1 MNPVNQVRTY
11 LQRVERRLRLWTLSR
26 GAAITAAIALLLTVI
41 LAAAGNWFRFAEP
54 ALPPLRFIL
63 FLAVAAALAFGILI
77 PILLLNRKRAAREIE
92 KRFPQL
98 QQRLLTL
105 TEQPPEQNPFADLVA
120 EQTLEGLP
128 RDGAEAFGRIGAI
141 AALAASAILSIG
153 VLLWLILAAPGY
165 LGYGASALWA
175 GTPRE
180 MDALYAIHVQPGN
193 ESIRRKSEEWI
204 RARLK
209 GFSSDQVSLFVRYQG
224 ASKWEQTRMQPQANG
239 PGYEFLI
246 ASVGDTL
253 DYYVAAGKVRSHDY
267 KLRVIDLPGVK
278 RIRVQYRY
286 PSWLG
291 LHDTVEDPGGDL
303 RAVQGTQA
311 QVSIETDH
319 KLAAG
324 ALVLNDN
331 SKLALQ
337 PAQGNWLTTSVPLQK
352 DGSYHVA
359 AILKGQPVRISEDYF
374 IEARKDE
381 PPSVKVVH
389 PGRDPRVSS
398 IEELAIRVRGSDD
411 FGLKNMDLH
420 YSVNGGPEKS
430 VSLLKS
436 PGPKESEGKSVLALE
451 KDNLTPGDLISFYA
465 SASDARQ
472 TSKSDIF
479 FAEVQP
485 FERNYTQSQQM
496 GGGGANGDTQEQISQ
511 RQKEIVAATWNE
523 IRDTSKSA
531 ADVSEEARFLAET
544 QRKLS
549 EQAKTLAE
557 RMQSRDLAGNSS
569 FAEYM
574 KNMNEA
580 SSEMSS
586 AVGQL
591 KGKRW
596 RDALTPEQ
604 KALQGLLRAEAQ
616 FRDIQIAFGNQ
627 NGGFGGGAGRDLA
640 SMLDLEL
647 DTSKNQYETGQQ
659 AASPNKK
666 AQELQ
671 QAMDRLKAL
680 AERQQ
685 ELAAQR
691 QQQEAFRQR
700 WEQEMLRREAEQ
712 LQQQIQQM
720 MRNQSS
726 SSQDSQQASS
736 SSSSSGASSSGGQ
749 SARNSRL
756 DQMARQRETASNR
769 ETAQAMAQ
777 ALDQLR
783 KAEDAMRQA
792 QRDPNGGGQQRAA
805 DQLNQAST
813 QLGNSARQ
821 QTGEQVAQMTRQ
833 AGELAQQQ
841 RQFANRLRKQIG
853 ARSLSNSG
861 DLGPQEL
868 PYQRRP
874 WWFGGAR
881 DEEQAP
887 KPTAEEQRLAREK
900 IQMAQKLKDL
910 EKQMQSSAQAL
921 NDSKPGAANQ
931 LRQALSDAQGDE
943 LEMRMRKHAEWIEKG
958 RAASVWMSENVVT
971 NGLDRLHEQLQS
983 AQQAM
988 GSPSQ
993 QAKQG
998 SQQGG
1003 EQGADQL
1010 RRELGQLQRLRAA
1023 LQAQTGG
1030 GAAGGRRAD
1039 PWTEGGNTAMTAQ
1052 ELARLG
1058 QTLGRNGDFRQSA
1071 DDLLQSIAP
1080 LNLRQDPAELSGRI
1094 DREILP
1100 NIARLEVQMK
1110 QKLGI
1115 SDAAHGSES
1124 QTVPEAYRDSVAEY
1138 FRRLSKAK

>member
-1 MNPVNQVRTY
+1 VNPINQVRAY
-11 LQRVERRLRLWTLSR
+11 LQSVERRLRLWAFSR
-26 GAAITAAIALLLTVI
+26 GIAVTAAIALVVTII
-41 LAAAGNWFRFAEP
+41 LAAAGNWLRFAEP
-54 ALPPLRFIL
+54 ALTPLRFVL
-63 FLAVAAALAFGILI
+63 FLAIAAALAFGIFI
-77 PILLLNRKRAAREIE
+77 PLFLLNRKRAAREIE
-92 KRFPQL
+92 KRFPHL

-105 TEQPPEQNPFADLVA
+105 TEQRSEENPFAGLVA
-120 EQTLEGLP
+120 EQTLEALP
-128 RDGAEAFGRIGAI
+128 RDGAESFGRIGVI
-141 AALAASAILSIG
+141 AALGASAVLSAV

-165 LGYGASALWA
+165 LGYGASVLWA

-209 GFSSDQVSLFVRYQG
+209 GFSSDQVSLYVRYQG
-224 ASKWEQTRMQPQANG
+224 ASKWEQARMQPQANG

-253 DYYVAAGKVRSHDY
+253 DYYVAAGKVRSHEY

-278 RIRVQYRY
+278 RIRVQYHY

-291 LHDTVEDPGGDL
+291 LHDSLEDPGGDL
-303 RAVQGTQA
+303 RAVQGTEA

-319 KLAAG
+319 KLAAA
-324 ALVLNDN
+324 ALILNDN
-331 SKLALQ
+331 SKLKLQ
-337 PAQGNWLTTSVPLQK
+337 PTEGNWLSTTVPLQK

-359 AILKGQPVRISEDYF
+359 AILNGQPVRISEDYF

-398 IEELAIRVRGSDD
+398 IEELAIRVRGEDD

-436 PGPKESEGKSVLALE
+436 TGTKESEGKSVLALE
-451 KDNLTPGDLISFYA
+451 KDNLTPGDVISFYA

-496 GGGGANGDTQEQISQ
+496 GGGGGEGDTQEQISQ
-511 RQKEIVAATWNE
+511 RQKEIIAATWNE
-523 IRDTSKSA
+523 MRNSAKSP
-531 ADVSEEARFLAET
+531 ADIAEEARFLAET
-544 QRKLS
+544 QRKLG

-557 RMQSRDLAGNSS
+557 RMRSRDLAGNSS

-591 KGKRW
+591 KGQRW
-596 RDALTPEQ
+596 REALPPEQ

-627 NGGFGGGAGRDLA
+627 NGGLGGGAGRDLA

-659 AASPNKK
+659 AASPGKK
-666 AQELQ
+666 AQQLQ
-671 QAMDRLKAL
+671 QTIDRLKAL

-691 QQQEAFRQR
+691 QKEEAFRQR

-712 LQQQIQQM
+712 LQRQIQQM
-720 MRNQSS
+720 MQDQSS
-726 SSQDSQQASS
+726 SGQDSQQASS
-736 SSSSSGASSSGGQ
+736 SSGGASSSGGQ
-749 SARNSRL
+749 AARSSRL
-756 DQMARQRETASNR
+756 DQMARQRERASNR

-777 ALDQLR
+777 TLDQLR
-783 KAEDAMRQA
+783 KAEEAMRQA
-792 QRDPNGGGQQRAA
+792 QRDPSAGGQQRAA

-821 QTGEQVAQMTRQ
+821 QAGEQVAQMTRQ

-841 RQFANRLRKQIG
+841 REFANRLRKQIG
-853 ARSLSNSG
+853 ARSLANSG
-861 DLGPQEL
+861 ALAPQEL
-868 PYQRRP
+868 PYQRRRP
-874 WWFGGAR
+874 WWFGGDAS
-881 DEEQAP
+881 EQPAP

-900 IQMAQKLKDL
+900 TEMAQALKDL
-910 EKQMQSSAQAL
+910 ESRMQSSAQEL
-921 NDSKPGAANQ
+921 SDSKPGAARQ
-931 LRQALSDAQGDE
+931 LREALSDAQGDE

-958 RAASVWMSENVVT
+958 RAAAVWMSENVVT
-971 NGLDRLHEQLQS
+971 NGLDRLHQQLQS
-983 AQQAM
+983 TQQAM
-988 GSPSQ
+988 SGSGQ
-993 QAKQG
+993 DAKQG
-998 SQQGG
+998 GTQGAG
-1003 EQGADQL
+1003 QEADQL

-1023 LQAQTGG
+1023 LQAQSGG

-1039 PWTEGGNTAMTAQ
+1039 PWSGGGGNTAMTAQ

-1058 QTLGRNGDFRQSA
+1058 QSLGRNSDLRQSA
-1071 DDLLQSIAP
+1071 DDLLESIGP

-1100 NIARLEVQMK
+1100 NIARLELQMK

-1115 SDAAHGSES
+1115 SDTAHGSES
-1124 QTVPEAYRDSVAEY
+1124 QAVPEAYRDSVAEY

>member
-1 MNPVNQVRTY
+1 MNPVNQVRAY
-11 LQRVERRLRLWTLSR
+11 LKNVEKRLRLWAFSR
-26 GAAITAAIALLLTVI
+26 GAAITAAIALVFTVI

-54 ALPPLRFIL
+54 ALPPLRFLL
-63 FLAVAAALAFGILI
+63 FVAVAAGLTFGILI
-77 PILLLNRKRAAREIE
+77 PIFLLNRKRAAREIE
-92 KRFPQL
+92 KRVPHL

-120 EQTLEGLP
+120 EQTLDALP
-128 RDGAEAFGRIGAI
+128 RNGADSFGRMGAI
-141 AALAASAILSIG
+141 AALAASAVISIG

-204 RARLK
+204 HARLK

-224 ASKWEQTRMQPQANG
+224 SSKWEQTRMQPETKG
-239 PGYEFLI
+239 PGYQFLI

-253 DYYVAAGKVRSHDY
+253 DYYVAAGKMRSHEY
-267 KLRVIDLPGVK
+267 KLSVIDLPGVK

-291 LHDTVEDPGGDL
+291 LHDSVEDPGGDL

-311 QVSIETDH
+311 QVSIETDR
-319 KLAAG
+319 KLESG
-324 ALVLNDN
+324 ALVLNDK
-331 SKLALQ
+331 SRLPLQ
-337 PAQGNWLTTSVPLQK
+337 PAQGNWLTTNVPLQK

-359 AILKGQPVRISEDYF
+359 AMLKGQPVRISEDYF

-398 IEELAIRVRGSDD
+398 IEELAIRVRGIDD

-451 KDNLTPGDLISFYA
+451 NDNLSPGDLISFYA

-472 TSKSDIF
+472 SSKSDIY

-496 GGGGANGDTQEQISQ
+496 GGGGGANGDTQQQISQ

-531 ADVSEEARFLAET
+531 ADVAEEARFLAET
-544 QRKLS
+544 QRKLG

-557 RMQSRDLAGNSS
+557 RMQSRDLTGNSS

-586 AVGQL
+586 ASNQL
-591 KGKRW
+591 KGKHW
-596 RDALTPEQ
+596 RNALTPEQ

-627 NGGFGGGAGRDLA
+627 NGGMGGGAGRDLA

-659 AASPNKK
+659 AASPNQK
-666 AQELQ
+666 AQQLQ

-680 AERQQ
+680 AQRQQ

-691 QQQEAFRQR
+691 QKEEAFRQR

-712 LQQQIQQM
+712 LQRQIQQM
-720 MRNQSS
+720 MQNQSS
-726 SSQDSQQASS
+726 GQNSQQASS
-736 SSSSSGASSSGGQ
+736 SSSSSGGSSSGSQ
-749 SARNSRL
+749 SARSSRL
-756 DQMARQRETASNR
+756 DQMAQRREAASNR
-769 ETAQAMAQ
+769 ESAQAMAQ

-783 KAEDAMRQA
+783 KAEEAMRQA

-805 DQLNQAST
+805 EQLNQAST
-813 QLGNSARQ
+813 QLGNSAQ
-821 QTGEQVAQMTRQ
+821 QQAGEQMAQMTRQ

-841 RQFANRLRKQIG
+841 REFANRLRKQIG

-861 DLGPQEL
+861 AMGPQEL
-868 PYQRRP
+868 PHQRR
-874 WWFGGAR
+874 WWFGGEN
-881 DEEQAP
+881 EERTT

-900 IQMAQKLKDL
+900 RRMAENLKDL
-910 EKQMQSSAQAL
+910 ENQMQAGAQAL
-921 NDSKPGAANQ
+921 NDSKPGAASQ

-988 GSPSQ
+988 SSPGQ
-993 QAKQG
+993 DAKQG
-998 SQQGG
+998 NQQGG
-1003 EQGADQL
+1003 EQNTDQL
-1010 RRELGQLQRLRAA
+1010 RRELAQLQRLRAA
-1023 LQAQTGG
+1023 LQAQTGGG

-1080 LNLRQDPAELSGRI
+1080 LSLRQDPAELSGRI

-1100 NIARLEVQMK
+1100 NIARLELQMK

-1115 SDAAHGSES
+1115 SNTAHGSES
-1124 QTVPEAYRDSVAEY
+1124 ETVPEAYRDSVAEY

>member
-1 MNPVNQVRTY
+1 MNPVNQVRAY
-11 LQRVERRLRLWTLSR
+11 LISVERRLRLWALSR
-26 GAAITAAIALLLTVI
+26 GAAITAACALVFTII

-54 ALPPLRFIL
+54 ALPPLRFLL
-63 FLAVAAALAFGILI
+63 FLTVATAIAFGILI
-77 PILLLNRKRAAREIE
+77 PIFLLNRKRAAREIE
-92 KRFPQL
+92 KRFPHL

-105 TEQPPEQNPFADLVA
+105 TEQPTEQNPFADLVA
-120 EQTLEGLP
+120 EQTLEALP
-128 RDGAEAFGRIGAI
+128 RDGAESFGGIRTI
-141 AALAASAILSIG
+141 AALAASAILSLG
-153 VLLWLILAAPGY
+153 ALLWLILAAPGY
-165 LGYGASALWA
+165 LGYGASVLWA
-175 GTPRE
+175 GAPRE
-180 MDALYAIHVQPGN
+180 MDALYAIRVQPGN

-209 GFSSDQVSLFVRYQG
+209 GFSSNQVSLFVRYQG

-253 DYYVAAGKVRSHDY
+253 DYYVAAGKVRSPQY

-278 RIRVQYRY
+278 HIRVQYRY

-291 LHDTVEDPGGDL
+291 LRDAVEDPGGDL
-303 RAVQGTQA
+303 RAVQGAQA

-319 KLAAG
+319 QLAAG
-324 ALVLNDN
+324 ALVLNDA
-331 SKLALQ
+331 SRLALQ
-337 PAQGNWLTTSVPLQK
+337 PAEGNWLTTTVPLKK

-398 IEELAIRVRGSDD
+398 IEELAIRVQGADD

-420 YSVNGGPEKS
+420 YSINGGPEKS

-451 KDNLTPGDLISFYA
+451 GDDLTPGDLISFYA

-485 FERNYTQSQQM
+485 FEKNYTQSQQM

-523 IRDTSKSA
+523 IRDTTKSP
-531 ADVSEEARFLAET
+531 ADVAEEARFLAET
-544 QRKLS
+544 QRKLG

-557 RMQSRDLAGNSS
+557 RMQSRDLTGNSS

-580 SSEMSS
+580 SSQMSS
-586 AVGQL
+586 ASDQL
-591 KGKRW
+591 KGRRW

-627 NGGFGGGAGRDLA
+627 NGGMGGGAGRDLA

-659 AASPNKK
+659 ATSLNKK
-666 AQELQ
+666 AQQLQ
-671 QAMDRLKAL
+671 QTMDRLKAL

-691 QQQEAFRQR
+691 QNEQAFRQR

-720 MRNQSS
+720 MQNQSS
-726 SSQDSQQASS
+726 GQDSQQASS
-736 SSSSSGASSSGGQ
+736 SSSSGGSSSGGQ
-749 SARNSRL
+749 SARDSRL
-756 DQMARQRETASNR
+756 DQMSQRRAMASNR

-783 KAEDAMRQA
+783 KAQEAMRQA
-792 QRDPNGGGQQRAA
+792 QRDPKGGGQQRAA

-813 QLGNSARQ
+813 QLGNSAQ
-821 QTGEQVAQMTRQ
+821 QQAGEQVAEMTRQ

-841 RQFANRLRKQIG
+841 REFSNRLRKQIG
-853 ARSLSNSG
+853 ARSLSNFG
-861 DLGPQEL
+861 ALGPQEL
-868 PYQRRP
+868 PHQRR
-874 WWFGGAR
+874 WWFGG
-881 DEEQAP
+881 EEEERAT
-887 KPTAEEQRLAREK
+887 KPTAAEQRLARDK
-900 IQMAQKLKDL
+900 VRMAQSLKDL
-910 EKQMQSSAQAL
+910 ENQMQASAQAL
-921 NDSKPGAANQ
+921 NDSKPGAASQ
-931 LRQALSDAQGDE
+931 LRQALSDAEGDE

-983 AQQAM
+983 AQKAM
-988 GSPSQ
+988 SSPDQ
-993 QAKQG
+993 EAKQG
-998 SQQGG
+998 A
-1003 EQGADQL
+1003 EQGAEQL
-1010 RRELGQLQRLRAA
+1010 RRELSQLQRLRSA
-1023 LQAQTGG
+1023 LQTQSGG
-1030 GAAGGRRAD
+1030 GARTGGRAD
-1039 PWTEGGNTAMTAQ
+1039 PWTGGGNTTMTAQ

-1058 QTLGRNGDFRQSA
+1058 QSLGRNSDFRQSA
-1071 DDLLQSIAP
+1071 NDLLQSISP
-1080 LNLRQDPAELSGRI
+1080 LYLRQDPTELSGRI

-1100 NIARLEVQMK
+1100 NIARLELQMK

-1115 SDAAHGSES
+1115 NETAHGSES

>member
-1 MNPVNQVRTY
+1 MNPVKQVRTY
-11 LQRVERRLRLWTLSR
+11 LQSVERRLRLWALSR
-26 GAAITAAIALLLTVI
+26 GAAITAAIALVVTII
-41 LAAAGNWFRFAEP
+41 LAAAGNWFRFAES
-54 ALPPLRFIL
+54 ALPPLRFLL
-63 FLAVAAALAFGILI
+63 FFAVAAALAFSILI
-77 PILLLNRKRAAREIE
+77 PIFLLNRKRAAREIE
-92 KRFPQL
+92 RRFPHL

-105 TEQPPEQNPFADLVA
+105 TEQPAEQNPFADLVA

-128 RDGAEAFGRIGAI
+128 RDGAESFGRIGVI
-141 AALAASAILSIG
+141 AALAASAILSAG

-209 GFSSDQVSLFVRYQG
+209 GFSSNQVSLFVRYQG
-224 ASKWEQTRMQPQANG
+224 ASKWEQTRMQPQTNG

-253 DYYVAAGKVRSHDY
+253 DYYVAAGKVRSREY

-291 LHDTVEDPGGDL
+291 LHETVEDPGGDL
-303 RAVQGTQA
+303 RAVKGTQA
-311 QVSIETDH
+311 QVSIETDR

-331 SKLALQ
+331 SKLTLE
-337 PAQGNWLTTSVPLQK
+337 PAQGNWLTATVSLQK

-430 VSLLKS
+430 VPLLNS
-436 PGPKESEGKSVLALE
+436 PGPKESEGKSVLTLE
-451 KDNLTPGDLISFYA
+451 KDNLSPGDLISFYA

-496 GGGGANGDTQEQISQ
+496 GGSGGANGDTQEQISQ

-523 IRDTSKSA
+523 IRDTTKSP
-531 ADVSEEARFLAET
+531 ADVAEEARFLAET
-544 QRKLS
+544 QRKLG
-549 EQAKTLAE
+549 EQAKTLAQ
-557 RMQSRDLAGNSS
+557 RMQSRDLTGNSS

-580 SSEMSS
+580 SSEMSN

-591 KGKRW
+591 KGQRW
-596 RDALTPEQ
+596 RDALAPEQ
-604 KALQGLLRAEAQ
+604 KALQGLLRADAQ
-616 FRDIQIAFGNQ
+616 FRDIQVAFGNQ
-627 NGGFGGGAGRDLA
+627 NGGMGGGAGRDLA

-647 DTSKNQYETGQQ
+647 DTSKNQYETGRQ
-659 AASPNKK
+659 AASPNKQ
-666 AQELQ
+666 AQQLQ
-671 QAMDRLKAL
+671 QTMDRLKAL

-691 QQQEAFRQR
+691 QNEEAFRQR

-712 LQQQIQQM
+712 LQRQIQQM
-720 MRNQSS
+720 MQNQSS
-726 SSQDSQQASS
+726 SSQNSQQASS
-736 SSSSSGASSSGGQ
+736 SSSGGASSSGGQ
-749 SARNSRL
+749 TASSRRL
-756 DQMARQRETASNR
+756 DQMTRQREMASNR
-769 ETAQAMAQ
+769 ETARAMAQ

-792 QRDPNGGGQQRAA
+792 QRDPNGGDQQRAA
-805 DQLNQAST
+805 DQLNQASA
-813 QLGNSARQ
+813 QLGNSAKQ
-821 QTGEQVAQMTRQ
+821 QAGDQVAQMTRQ

-841 RQFANRLRKQIG
+841 REFANRLRKQIG
-853 ARSLSNSG
+853 SRNLDAMGS
-861 DLGPQEL
+861 QEL
-868 PYQRRP
+868 PYRRRP
-874 WWFGGAR
+874 WWFGGAQG
-881 DEEQAP
+881 EEPAP

-900 IQMAQKLKDL
+900 LGMAQSLKNL
-910 EKQMQSSAQAL
+910 ENQMQQSAQAL
-921 NDSKPGAANQ
+921 NDSKPGAAKQ

-958 RAASVWMSENVVT
+958 RAASVWMSENLVT
-971 NGLDRLHEQLQS
+971 NGIDRLHEQLQS

-988 GSPSQ
+988 NQPGQ
-993 QAKQG
+993 EAKQG
-998 SQQGG
+998 NGPGG
-1003 EQGADQL
+1003 EQSTDQL

-1023 LQAQTGG
+1023 LQAQSGG
-1030 GAAGGRRAD
+1030 GSAGGRRAD

-1058 QTLGRNGDFRQSA
+1058 QTLGRDGDFRQSA

-1080 LNLRQDPAELSGRI
+1080 MNLRQDPNELSGRI

-1100 NIARLEVQMK
+1100 NIARLELQMK

-1115 SDAAHGSES
+1115 SDTAHGSES